1 MNLSEKFEKVCLEK
15 SDINEHC
22 RTLYELA
29 LECEHVTEFGVR
41 TGNSTTAFLEAKPA
55 TLVCYDI
62 NPCPVIETLKAIASV
77 TELIFYQGSTL
88 ECVIPE
94 TDLLF
99 IDTLHDSDQIEKEL
113 SMHGNKARK
122 YLVFHDTET
131 FGVHGETKGGK
142 GIGKPIENFV
152 RDNDHWEIHQKFTN
166 NNGLTIL
173 KRR

>member
-1 MNLSEKFEKVCLEK
+1 MNLSEQFEKVCLEI

-22 RTLYELA
+22 RKLYELA
-29 LECEHVTEFGVR
+29 LECQHVTEFGVR
-41 TGNSTTAFLEAKPA
+41 AGNSTTAFLAAKPA

-62 NPCPVIETLKAIASV
+62 NPCPVIETLKIFASE
-77 TELIFYQGSTL
+77 TELVFHQESTL
-88 ECVIPE
+88 DCEIQK

-113 SMHGNKARK
+113 AKHGNKSGK

-131 FGVHGETKGGK
+131 FGVHGETKGRE
-142 GIGKPIENFV
+142 GIRKPIADFV
-152 RDNDHWEIHQKFTN
+152 TRNDHWEIHQIFTN